1 MMIKILLFLNI
12 LYNMIPSLL
21 GRSPEECE
29 AEIIIIFLGGGN
41 VFVDKGGARSSAG
54 QLAAMGQVRP
64 ARPWAPPTTRLF
76 QPNEETVIVE
86 DINECGAMT

>member
-1 MMIKILLFLNI
+1 MIKILLFLNI

-41 VFVDKGGARSSAG
+41 VFVDKGGARRSAG
-54 QLAAMGQVRP
+54 QLACP
-64 ARPWAPPTTRLF
+64 AQGSAHYK
-76 QPNEETVIVE
+76 IVP
-86 DINECGAMT
+86 A

>member
-41 VFVDKGGARSSAG
+41 VFVDKGGARRSSTS
-54 QLAAMGQVRP
+54 V
-64 ARPWAPPTTRLF
+64 AP
-76 QPNEETVIVE
+76 
-86 DINECGAMT
+86 

>member
-29 AEIIIIFLGGGN
+29 GEIIIIFLGGGN
-41 VFVDKGGARSSAG
+41 VFVDKGGARRSSTS
-54 QLAAMGQVRP
+54 V
-64 ARPWAPPTTRLF
+64 AP
-76 QPNEETVIVE
+76 
-86 DINECGAMT
+86 

>member
-21 GRSPEECE
+21 GRSPEEYE

-41 VFVDKGGARSSAG
+41 VFVDKTKGA
-54 QLAAMGQVRP
+54 
-64 ARPWAPPTTRLF
+64 
-76 QPNEETVIVE
+76 
-86 DINECGAMT
+86 C